1 MFDEKNQEQ
10 VVEETL
16 EASEIQNVEKASA
29 DDASTTTADN
39 VAEIADYLNPEL
51 FNDVK
56 TLSDSDLDENSN
68 PTEVSDELEKKY
80 SSTFGDISEHSL
92 IEGRVVGMNDRDVLI
107 DIGFKSEGIIDRSEF
122 KADDLPVIGDQVEV
136 YLEFIEDA
144 SGNTILSK
152 EKADFMRRW
161 KELKDAFESEK
172 IIKGKIVRRIKG
184 GLIVDLGVV
193 QAFLP
198 GSQVDVRPIQDFD
211 IYLDREIEIRIV
223 KFNESRKNIVVSH
236 KVILEDSLQEQREA
250 LFKELEV
257 GSILEGRVKNV
268 TDFGVFVDLGGI
280 DGLLHITDLSWG
292 RVNHPSEVLSMNDL
306 ITVKVIEYD
315 EDRKRVSLGLKQLAP
330 HPWEDVEIK
339 YPIGNVVKGKVVSL
353 TNYGCFI
360 ELEPGVEGLVHV
372 SEISWTKHI
381 KNPSEVYNMGDDVD
395 AKVLSIDIEDKKI
408 SLGVKQLTPDPWDE
422 IEEKY
427 MVGTVHKAIVQNLT
441 QFGAFAALEEGIDGL
456 VHVSDLS
463 WTKVVKHPK
472 EVVEKDQE
480 IEVRILEISR
490 ENRRISLGFK
500 QVGDDPWP
508 DIVNHYEAGKE
519 VSGEIIRVL
528 DKGIIIQLEMGV
540 EGIIPFGKMSKKDRR
555 ALANQ
560 YEIGANLSGIVMK
573 VSPEDK
579 KVVLYK
585 EELAGA
591 GNRTSAN
598 DEVKQYLTN
607 QKTDS
612 GEKLELPQEL
622 IDIASQAEKDGIEDD
637 SMPLNLK
644 SKKKNRQPQWGWK
657 FILKLNKPIESLIGQ
672 KLSLL
677 FGALGLALLL
687 WIFVVSQ
694 DEYTLILD
702 LPIEARNL
710 NVQKAHK
717 EEVPS

>member
-1 MFDEKNQEQ
+1 MFKEQNQEQ
-10 VVEETL
+10 GVEETL
-16 EASEIQNVEKASA
+16 EISEEQNMEKVSA
-29 DDASTTTADN
+29 ENAPATTAKD
-39 VAEIADYLNPEL
+39 VAEIKDYLNPKL
-51 FNDVK
+51 FDDIKVIN
-56 TLSDSDLDENSN
+56 TSDLNEDSSL
-68 PTEVSDELEKKY
+68 EVNADLEDQY

-92 IEGRVVGMNDRDVLI
+92 IEGRVVGMNERDVLI

-122 KADDLPVIGDQVEV
+122 KVDELPVIGDQVEV

-161 KELKDAFESEK
+161 KELKNAFEDET
-172 IIKGKIVRRIKG
+172 IITGTIVRRIKG

-211 IYLDREIEIRIV
+211 IYLDKEIEIRIV

-236 KVILEDSLQEQREA
+236 KIILEDSLQEQREA
-250 LFKELEV
+250 LFKELEI

-292 RVNHPSEVLSMNDL
+292 RVNHPSEMLSMNDS

-315 EDRKRVSLGLKQLAP
+315 EARKRGSLGLKQLAP
-330 HPWEDVEIK
+330 HPWDDVEIK

-360 ELEPGVEGLVHV
+360 ELEPGVEGLIHV

-381 KNPSEVYNMGDDVD
+381 KNPSEVYNMGDEVD
-395 AKVLSIDIEDKKI
+395 AKVLSIDTEDKKI

-427 MVGTVHKAIVQNLT
+427 MVGTVHKVIIQNLT
-441 QFGAFAALEEGIDGL
+441 QFGAFAALEDGIDGL
-456 VHVSDLS
+456 VHISDLS
-463 WTKVVKHPK
+463 WTRVIKHPK
-472 EVVEKDQE
+472 EVVEKGQE

-490 ENRRISLGFK
+490 ENRRISLGYR
-500 QVGDDPWP
+500 QVNDDPWP
-508 DIVNHYEAGKE
+508 EIINNYETGKE

-528 DKGIIIQLEMGV
+528 DKGIIIKLEMEV

-560 YEIGANLSGIVMK
+560 YEVGANLSGIVMK

-585 EELAGA
+585 EELAGT

-607 QKTDS
+607 QKMDS

-622 IDIASQAEKDGIEDD
+622 LDIASQAEKDGVDNEV
-637 SMPLNLK
+637 S
-644 SKKKNRQPQWGWK
+644 
-657 FILKLNKPIESLIGQ
+657 ESETEEQ
-672 KLSLL
+672 K
-677 FGALGLALLL
+677 
-687 WIFVVSQ
+687 
-694 DEYTLILD
+694 E
-702 LPIEARNL
+702 
-710 NVQKAHK
+710 
-717 EEVPS
+717 

>member
-1 MFDEKNQEQ
+1 MFKEQNQEQ

-16 EASEIQNVEKASA
+16 ENSEEQNMEEVSA
-29 DDASTTTADN
+29 ENAPTTTAED
-39 VAEIADYLNPEL
+39 VAEIKDYLNPKL
-51 FNDVK
+51 FDDIKVIN
-56 TLSDSDLDENSN
+56 TSDFHEDSSLEVNEDLEG
-68 PTEVSDELEKKY
+68 KY

-92 IEGRVVGMNDRDVLI
+92 IKGRVVGMNERDVLI

-122 KADDLPVIGDQVEV
+122 NVDELPLIGDQVEV

-161 KELKDAFESEK
+161 KELKDAFENET
-172 IIKGKIVRRIKG
+172 IITGTIVRRIKG

-211 IYLDREIEIRIV
+211 IYLDKEIEIRIV

-250 LFKELEV
+250 LFKELEI

-292 RVNHPSEVLSMNDL
+292 RVNHPSEILSMNDS

-315 EDRKRVSLGLKQLAP
+315 EARKRVSLGLKQLAP
-330 HPWEDVEIK
+330 HPWDDVEIK

-360 ELEPGVEGLVHV
+360 ELEPGVEGLIHV

-381 KNPSEVYNMGDDVD
+381 KNPSEVYNMSDEVD

-427 MVGTVHKAIVQNLT
+427 MVGTVHKVIIQNLT
-441 QFGAFAALEEGIDGL
+441 QFGAFAALEDGIDGL
-456 VHVSDLS
+456 VHISDLS
-463 WTKVVKHPK
+463 WTRVIKHPK
-472 EVVEKDQE
+472 EVVEKGQE
-480 IEVRILEISR
+480 IEVRILEVSR
-490 ENRRISLGFK
+490 DNRRISLGYR
-500 QVGDDPWP
+500 QVKDDPWP
-508 DIVNHYEAGKE
+508 EIVNSYETGKE

-528 DKGIIIQLEMGV
+528 DKGIIISLEMEV

-560 YEIGANLSGIVMK
+560 YEVGANLSGIVMK

-585 EELAGA
+585 EELAGT

-607 QKTDS
+607 QKMDS

-622 IDIASQAEKDGIEDD
+622 LDIASQAEKDGVDNEV
-637 SMPLNLK
+637 SESK
-644 SKKKNRQPQWGWK
+644 SEEQ
-657 FILKLNKPIESLIGQ
+657 
-672 KLSLL
+672 
-677 FGALGLALLL
+677 
-687 WIFVVSQ
+687 
-694 DEYTLILD
+694 
-702 LPIEARNL
+702 
-710 NVQKAHK
+710 K
-717 EEVPS
+717 EE